1 MRQQA
6 EKEMNEI
13 TQYRNYEQYK
23 AVMDRTMNET
33 ASNFV
38 RIGYL
43 LAIARD
49 TGVLDGSGY
58 KGMGEFAKKEY
69 GLEDSQTSRFIAI
82 WEKYGTGEGKLLEQY
97 EGFGQAKLSE
107 MLTIPEAVVEALP
120 KELTRDEIREIKNE
134 VNEEKKTTP
143 IEVMMEPKEEGDLL
157 RQMLKAF
164 FEDEERAEGFRE
176 LFIEDTGAARDFVM
190 DTLAS
195 GGYAVIS
202 ARVSGVG
209 RLMLSI
215 RGLHELP
222 VLADVRANTKTTQ
235 EWEAVR
241 AALLDLRGTGSPEE
255 RYLELYGKELP
266 EIKKDEE
273 PEKQTN
279 KPKKEPKS
287 TKSAGKDTKKEK
299 NDRKA
304 VKIARAQTEKTA
316 ETKETRPEMTS
327 ETRAELEKITG
338 RFDSAWTAVKK
349 DKTQYRMLM
358 EKIAEIAVAKIKEHK
373 AEE

>member
-1 MRQQA
+1 
-6 EKEMNEI
+6 MNEI
-13 TQYRNYEQYK
+13 TQYQNYEQYK

-33 ASNFV
+33 ANNFV

-143 IEVMMEPKEEGDLL
+143 LEVMVEPKEEGDPLAL
-157 RQMLKAF
+157 MLKAF
-164 FEDEERAEGFRE
+164 FEDETHVEQFLD
-176 LFIEDTGAARDFVM
+176 LFINSAGDAKDYVM
-190 DTLAS
+190 DVLAP

-202 ARVSGVG
+202 ARVSGMG

-215 RGLHELP
+215 RGVHELP
-222 VLADVRANTKTTQ
+222 ILADVRANTKTPY
-235 EWEAVR
+235 EWGQVR
-241 AALLDLRGTGSPEE
+241 TAMLSIRGEGSPGE
-255 RYLELYGKELP
+255 RYLDLYGKNLP

-279 KPKKEPKS
+279 KAKKEK
-287 TKSAGKDTKKEK
+287 KDTKKPEK
-299 NDRKA
+299 

-316 ETKETRPEMTS
+316 ETKETQPEMTS

-358 EKIAEIAVAKIKEHK
+358 EKIAEIAMAKIKEHK
-373 AEE
+373 AEG

>member
-6 EKEMNEI
+6 EKEMSEI
-13 TQYRNYEQYK
+13 TQYQNYEQYK

-33 ASNFV
+33 ANNFV

-157 RQMLKAF
+157 VQMLKAF

-190 DTLAS
+190 DTLAP

-266 EIKKDEE
+266 EIKKADE

-279 KPKKEPKS
+279 KGKKEK
-287 TKSAGKDTKKEK
+287 KDTKKPEK
-299 NDRKA
+299 

-316 ETKETRPEMTS
+316 GTKETKPEMTS